1 MIVRKLD
8 KDGDWSYGNSI
19 KDYLVNIDAVA
30 QNVKTRLKEYLGDC
44 FFDLLKGI
52 DWDTRLGGKNQED
65 LLKSDTYSII
75 KNTDGVL
82 GILNHELT
90 VVNRIA
96 YIKSKVETVY
106 GQITI
111 EVSNGR

>member
-8 KDGDWSYGNSI
+8 KGGDWCYGNSI
-19 KDYLVNIDAVA
+19 KDYLINIDAIA
-30 QNVKTRLKEYLGDC
+30 QNIKTRLKEYLGDC

-52 DWDTRLGGKNQED
+52 DWDARLGGKNQED

-82 GILNHELT
+82 GILEHELT
-90 VVNRIA
+90 IVDRRANM
-96 YIKSKVETVY
+96 KSKIESVY
-106 GQITI
+106 GQII
-111 EVSNGR
+111 VEVSNGG